1 MPLSRTHVFLI
12 SFGIGFFTPIIFVIG
27 KGFYEKRRLEK
38 EINELN
44 ERIRKCQ
51 KIVDA
56 ILALLQF

>member
-1 MPLSRTHVFLI
+1 MSLSRTQAFFI
-12 SFGIGFFTPIIFVIG
+12 SFSVGFLTPIVFVIG

-56 ILALLQF
+56 ILALRQF